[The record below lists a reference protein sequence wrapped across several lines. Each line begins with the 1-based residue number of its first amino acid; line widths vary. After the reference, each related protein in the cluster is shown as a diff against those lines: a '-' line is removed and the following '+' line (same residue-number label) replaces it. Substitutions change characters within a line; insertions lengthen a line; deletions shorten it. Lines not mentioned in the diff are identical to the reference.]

1 MISREDRRWLERS
14 AGSQG
19 RRLQHLLLGAAAF
32 LAVVGT
38 FNLGL
43 ALWIGGFE
51 GYQAGELARGWIS
64 GFQLQHHYS
73 GVYVEAL
80 GRITLGV
87 LQLGVA
93 LYFAVKGR
101 VADIERR
108 RHQRLLA
115 ALKECGSR

>member
-1 MISREDRRWLERS
+1 MISREDRRWLELS

-19 RRLQHLLLGAAAF
+19 RRLQQLTFGAAAF
-32 LAVVGT
+32 LALVGAI
-38 FNLGL
+38 NLGL
-43 ALWIGGFE
+43 ALWIGRFE
-51 GYQAGELARGWIS
+51 GYHAGELARGWIS
-64 GFQLQHHYS
+64 GFQLQQHYS

-93 LYFAVKGR
+93 LYFAVKGK

-108 RHQRLLA
+108 RHQRLLD
-115 ALKECGSR
+115 ALGECGIG